1 MLSQPELLRYN
12 RQLLMRE
19 IGRGGQEILKKSA
32 VLIVGLGGLGSPVAL
47 YLAAAGVGRLGL
59 VDMDRVDEGNIHRQ
73 IIHAS
78 DDVGKYKVVS
88 AQASIHAVN
97 PLVETTVSTEK
108 LVPENADD
116 VLAPYDLAA
125 GCLDNFAARYDLD
138 AACRRQG
145 KVHVYGSVRGWEGQ
159 ASVFAPGG
167 PCYRCFFRDP
177 PPRDWKP
184 NDDDKA
190 IVGTTPGIIG
200 SIMAQEVIK
209 SLLGLDGTLQ
219 GRLLL
224 YDGLRTRFR
233 ELAIHGNPACP
244 VCGVQAWQ
252 PTE

>member
-12 RQLLMRE
+12 RQLLLPE
-19 IGRGGQEILKKSA
+19 IGPGGQEVLKRSA

-78 DDVGKYKVVS
+78 DDVGEYKVVS
-88 AQASIHAVN
+88 AQASIRAIN
-97 PLVETTVSTEK
+97 PLVETTIYKEK
-108 LVPENADD
+108 LVPENAAE
-116 VLAPYDLAA
+116 LLSTYDLAA

-138 AACRRQG
+138 AACRRQN
-145 KVHVYGSVRGWEGQ
+145 KTHVYGSVRGWEGQ
-159 ASVFAPGG
+159 ASVFAPDG

-177 PPRDWKP
+177 PPRNWQP
-184 NDDDKA
+184 IDDDKA
-190 IVGTTPGIIG
+190 IIGTTPGIIG

-209 SLLGLDGTLQ
+209 ILLGLAGTLR

-233 ELAIHGNPACP
+233 ELAIKANPACP
-244 VCGVQAWQ
+244 VCSGSG
-252 PTE
+252 E

>member
-12 RQLLMRE
+12 RQLLMHE
-19 IGRGGQEILKKSA
+19 IGRDGQEKLKASA

-78 DDVGKYKVVS
+78 DDVGEYKVVS
-88 AQASIHAVN
+88 AQASIRAIN
-97 PLVETTVSTEK
+97 PLVETTIFKEK
-108 LVPENADD
+108 LIPENAAD
-116 VLAPYDLAA
+116 LLMPYDLAA

-138 AACRRQG
+138 AACRQQG
-145 KVHVYGSVRGWEGQ
+145 KTHVYGSVRGWEGQ

-177 PPRDWKP
+177 PPRDWRP
-184 NDDDKA
+184 TDDDKA

-209 SLLGLDGTLQ
+209 TLLGVDGTLR

-224 YDGLRTRFR
+224 YDGLRTKFR
-233 ELAIHGNPACP
+233 ELTMKTNPACP
-244 VCGVQAWQ
+244 VCG
-252 PTE
+252 ER